1 MRKEGIVAAKE
12 LSGKKVVVIGGTKG
26 IGYATAEMALTWGA
40 DVVVASRSR
49 ENVAK
54 AKERLEKSAGRAPE
68 ATVTAEVLDGRD
80 RSATAAFLARHAP
93 FDHLALPGSEVVRMS
108 MEDLDEAGARAY
120 FDSKFWGPFWAG
132 YEARRHIR
140 PGGSITFYSGVA
152 NRRPIA
158 GYTMGGAVDGAIDAL
173 TRSLAWEFREAGIRV
188 NCVSPGI
195 IDTGIGQAIRTPEE
209 WAEWERYHSER
220 QPVRRLGRPEEC
232 ARAGLYLMTNGFVTG
247 EVLAV
252 DGGVEAIP

>member
-1 MRKEGIVAAKE
+1 VAKRE
-12 LSGKKVVVIGGTKG
+12 LEGKKVLVIGGTKG
-26 IGYATAEMALTWGA
+26 IGYATAEMALFSGA
-40 DVVVASRSR
+40 DVVVASRSA
-49 ENVAK
+49 ENVAR
-54 AKERLEKSAGRAPE
+54 ACENLEKSAGRASGTRV
-68 ATVTAEVLDGRD
+68 AAESLDGRD

-108 MEDLDEAGARAY
+108 MENLDEGGARAY
-120 FDSKFWGPFWAG
+120 FDSKFWGPFWAA
-132 YEARRHIR
+132 YEARHHIR

-220 QPVRRLGRPEEC
+220 QPIRRLGRPEEC